1 MKTFLKCLTHIYTFL
16 YSVFILLMFFSGEE
30 HFTECLNLINEF
42 KLYTEALKLYQPESK
57 EYKVCVNRFI
67 EHQHFPF

>member
-1 MKTFLKCLTHIYTFL
+1 
-16 YSVFILLMFFSGEE
+16 MFFSGEE

-57 EYKVCVNRFI
+57 EYKVCVKKFI